1 MEPSI
6 GIALSILIGILG
18 ILQGW
23 SMWSQKKQRSNGSPV
38 TPIFYKPDGILQKL
52 EQIDDSIKSVN
63 STLTKVEQRV
73 NDCWD
78 KLKKE

>member
-1 MEPSI
+1 VEQI
-6 GIALSILIGILG
+6 LVALSILIGILG

-23 SMWSQKKQRSNGSPV
+23 SMYTQKKQKSNGSSV

-52 EQIDDSIKSVN
+52 EEINNNIKSVDN
-63 STLTKVEQRV
+63 TLGKVEQRV

-78 KLKKE
+78 KLKIE